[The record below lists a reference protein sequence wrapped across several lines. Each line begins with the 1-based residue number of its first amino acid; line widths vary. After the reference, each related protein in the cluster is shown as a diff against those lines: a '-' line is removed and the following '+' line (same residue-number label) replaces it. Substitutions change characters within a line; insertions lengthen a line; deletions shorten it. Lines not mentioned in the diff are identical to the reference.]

1 MKRMDFNRN
10 WTCKCLTR
18 EGEAI
23 PVILPH
29 DAMRSEPRTEDS
41 VAEGNIGW
49 YIGGDYEYVKRFDVP
64 EGYCR
69 KAALIEFEGVS
80 HGAEVYLNGELVG
93 RRPYA
98 YSNFYVD
105 ISDKLKVGEANA
117 LRVVAH
123 NAEQP
128 NSRWYPGTG
137 LYRPVWLYL
146 ADEAYIPV
154 NGVRIHTVGIH
165 PAVIEVSV
173 RTSVPGPVS
182 VEILREGV
190 SVMKAEARAQAAEPY
205 ARVPAVF
212 GEPAQTLSPAQMC
225 DNVALF
231 RLEIPDA
238 ALWDCDHP
246 NLYTCVARFAGDE
259 VSETFGIRELK
270 WSPAE
275 GMTING
281 RRVILRGACI
291 HHDNGVLG
299 ACTYPEAEERRVRI
313 LKANGYNALRS
324 AHNPCSRALLEACD
338 RQGMLMMDEFVDC
351 WYIHKTKYDYVAD
364 LAKWWQDDL
373 REMVEK
379 DYNHPSVVMY
389 STGNEVAETSE
400 KKGIAFTGEM
410 TEYLHGLDPTRPVT
424 CGINIFFNFLYS
436 MGFGVYSDDKADKQ
450 QKAAAKPGRQKKKHV
465 GSDFYNTLAA
475 VAGTS
480 FMKIGATLYPC
491 DLRTKDAFA
500 NMDVAGYNYG
510 ILRYRH
516 DLKKYPNRL
525 ILGSE
530 TFCSDAYDFWEIA
543 KDNPRV
549 IGDFV
554 WAGMDY
560 IGETGDGAAEFADY
574 KPDSPAT
581 RMTGGTGRIDLS
593 GKPKAE
599 AAYTRVALEQE
610 KGPCIAVYPV
620 YEDEKLRFTGWQ
632 LTKAVESWAWEGC
645 DGRPAEVEVY
655 ARAAEVE
662 LLVNGRSVGRK
673 KPKKCRAKFNAAYAN
688 GKIEA
693 VAYDATGRE
702 IGRRTLVSAGK
713 ETVLR
718 VKPESDAAKPGGLV
732 YVPIQYTDGKGTWK
746 PMEKHLVKVTV
757 ENGELMGLG
766 NACPYFK
773 GNYTASETQTYF
785 GEALA
790 VARAN
795 GEGALRVIV
804 SDGERTET
812 AEIPCEG

>member
-1 MKRMDFNRN
+1 MKKMDFNRG
-10 WTCKCLTR
+10 WICRCLTR
-18 EGEAI
+18 DEEAY
-23 PVILPH
+23 PVTLPH
-29 DAMRSEPRTEDS
+29 DAMISEPRTEDS

-64 EGYCR
+64 EGYSR
-69 KAALIEFEGVS
+69 KLALIEFEGVS

-93 RRPYA
+93 QRPYA

-105 ISDKLKVGEANA
+105 VSDKLKVGAENE

-123 NAEQP
+123 NTEQP

-137 LYRPVWLYL
+137 LYRPAWLYL

-154 NGVRIHTVGIH
+154 NGVRIRTESIR
-165 PAVIEVSV
+165 PAVIEVAV

-182 VEILREGV
+182 VEILREGRGV
-190 SVMKAEARAQAAEPY
+190 AKAEALSQPTEPYQAVPARFGESAQAP
-205 ARVPAVF
+205 
-212 GEPAQTLSPAQMC
+212 SPAQRC
-225 DNVALF
+225 DNVAML
-231 RLEIPDA
+231 RIEVPDA
-238 ALWDCDHP
+238 KLWDCDHP
-246 NLYTCVARFAGDE
+246 NLYTCVARFGEDE
-259 VSETFGIRELK
+259 VVETFGIRELV
-270 WSPAE
+270 WNPQV

-281 RRVILRGACI
+281 QRVILRGACI

-299 ACTYPEAEERRVRI
+299 ACTYPEAEERRVRL
-313 LKANGYNALRS
+313 LKENGYNALRS
-324 AHNPCSRALLEACD
+324 AHNPCSKALLDACD
-338 RQGMLMMDEFVDC
+338 KLGMLMMDEFVDV
-351 WYIHKTKYDYVAD
+351 WYIHKTKYDYVLD

-379 DYNHPSVVMY
+379 DFNHPSVVMY

-400 KKGIAFTGEM
+400 QKGIDFTGEM
-410 TEYLHGLDPTRPVT
+410 TAYLHGLDPTRPVS

-436 MGFGVYSDDKADKQ
+436 IGFGVYSDDKADQQ
-450 QKAAAKPGRQKKKHV
+450 QKAAAKPGKQKKKHV

-491 DLRTKDAFA
+491 DLRTKGAYA

-510 ILRYRH
+510 ILRYKH

-543 KDNPRV
+543 KDNPRIV
-549 IGDFV
+549 GDFV

-574 KPDSPAT
+574 KPENPAT
-581 RMTGGTGRIDLS
+581 RMTGGNGRIDLC

-599 AAYTRVALEQE
+599 AAYTRVALDRE
-610 KGPCIAVYPV
+610 KGPWIAVYPV

-645 DGRPAEVEVY
+645 DGKPAEVEVY

-662 LLVNGRSVGRK
+662 LLINGKSVGRK
-673 KPKKCRAKFNAAYAN
+673 KPKKCRAKFKTTYAD

-693 VAYDATGRE
+693 VAYDASGRE
-702 IGRRTLVSAGK
+702 IGRHALVSAGK
-713 ETVLR
+713 ETLMR
-718 VKPESDAAKPGGLV
+718 VMPESKSVRPGGLV
-732 YVPIQYTDGKGTWK
+732 YVPIRYTDAKGTWK
-746 PMEKHLVKVTV
+746 PMAKHALKVSV
-757 ENGELMGLG
+757 ENGELLGLG
-766 NACPYFK
+766 NACPYYK
-773 GNYTASETQTYF
+773 GNYTRSDTFTYF

-790 VARAN
+790 VVRAN
-795 GEGALRVIV
+795 GAGPLKVTV
-804 SDGERTET
+804 SDGDTTQTET
-812 AEIPCEG
+812 VVCQK